1 MLEEIKA
8 LAGDGIVVVVDGEG
22 TKLVDMNAE
31 RAFIPASTLKV
42 VTGLASIEVLGPDH
56 RFETRFYVDE
66 AGWLY
71 VEGRGDPFLVSEELD
86 LLAPAL
92 LAKGKTEFTG
102 IVLDD
107 SYYSDGI
114 KIPGTSGSDRPYDSL
129 NSALAVNFNT
139 LFVVISGGTVTSA
152 EEQTP
157 VVPIS
162 VEAAKESGHSGEI
175 RINLAS
181 DPSRALLYAGQ
192 LVRAKL
198 TEHGATIGD
207 EMRSGT
213 VPEGLEPLYVHANSR
228 PLSEVVGSM
237 LYWSNN
243 YAANQLLL
251 EMGALR
257 LGEPATLDK
266 GVEVVRGVL
275 TEHGLADSISSAE
288 APRTIQPQTSSS
300 PIVIPRRICPP
311 CLRPGSMT
319 PIGSDV
325 IHVRLLH
332 GACDK
337 TQKTPK
343 ESSGLGRRLPDRG
356 KRGFVAGLSLI
367 WTPGSDLLGMPMNR
381 ARDRV
386 GSRVAHRGGRRAGPG
401 CRTGIAP

>member
-1 MLEEIKA
+1 MRRGITIGLLLVCGWIVRGAAADEMLEEIKA
-8 LAGDGIVVVVDGEG
+8 LAGDGVVVVVDGEG
-22 TKLVDMNAE
+22 TKLVDMNSE

-42 VTGLASIEVLGPDH
+42 VTGLASMEVLGPDH

-107 SYYSDGI
+107 SYYADGI

-139 LFVVISGGTVTSA
+139 LFVVISGDTVTSA

-162 VEAAKESGHSGEI
+162 IEAAKESGHSGEI

-181 DPSRALLYAGQ
+181 DPGRALLYAGQ
-192 LVRAKL
+192 LIRAKL
-198 TEHGATIGD
+198 TTHGATIGD
-207 EMRSGT
+207 EMRSGA

-257 LGEPATLDK
+257 LGGPATLDK

-275 TEHGLADSISSAE
+275 ADHGLAESITYVEGSGLSRDNHVTPA
-288 APRTIQPQTSSS
+288 AMLTLLDAFRPHKSLLRD
-300 PIVIPRRICPP
+300 RR
-311 CLRPGSMT
+311 GSMAKT
-319 PIGSDV
+319 GTLSICKTIVGYLDTADHGEVLFVFSLAGNKHKQRFDLIDV
-325 IHVRLLH
+325 LKKHL
-332 GACDK
+332 
-337 TQKTPK
+337 
-343 ESSGLGRRLPDRG
+343 
-356 KRGFVAGLSLI
+356 
-367 WTPGSDLLGMPMNR
+367 
-381 ARDRV
+381 
-386 GSRVAHRGGRRAGPG
+386 
-401 CRTGIAP
+401 